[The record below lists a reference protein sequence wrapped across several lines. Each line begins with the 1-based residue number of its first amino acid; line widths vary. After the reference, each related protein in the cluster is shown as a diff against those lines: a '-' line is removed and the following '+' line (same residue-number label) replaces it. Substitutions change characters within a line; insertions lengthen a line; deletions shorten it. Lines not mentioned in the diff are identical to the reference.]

1 MIQGFHMPR
10 PNIICFVTDQHHAN
24 HLSCAGN
31 PDVKTPNLDR
41 LAADG
46 LLFTKSYVANPV
58 CSPNRACMF
67 TGQYPKS
74 HGLRENGNSLVP
86 GSLTLPGVLADNGY
100 QTFSSGKLHLAPFGM
115 QADRDVPGYEKAESN
130 EYWNRE
136 GSNPMVL
143 PYHGLQD
150 VFFVGG
156 HGHYNFGHH
165 KRELQQK
172 HPGVWEGY
180 TREGAREQCAVPEE
194 VWCAGLNQEYH
205 YNTAIADKT
214 IEFLKARHEE
224 QPFFI
229 WCSFPDPHHPF
240 SPPAPWFDMY
250 DADTIHFDPIPDEGN
265 EGFPEKLASYRS
277 KAKANPDAIR
287 DVIAKN
293 YGMIS
298 MVDHNIGRVIEELE
312 EQNLVDNTIIV
323 FFADHGDYMGDHG
336 LLRKALMPYDAEWR
350 VPTIWRI
357 PGQKRTGTTTAMH
370 STVDLM
376 PTLLDLAGLEIPGE
390 VQGVSQKSVLD
401 GESESARQVAYA
413 EFDTTGSY
421 ERVRFIRTD
430 GWMLAY
436 FFGCEFGMMYNME
449 NAPLQQNNVF
459 EHPDYRAKRDELMMT
474 LLKETAAADPWKP
487 EKRCHA

>member
-1 MIQGFHMPR
+1 MG
-10 PNIICFVTDQHHAN
+10 
-24 HLSCAGN
+24 CAGN
-31 PDVKTPNLDR
+31 PDVKTPNLDK

-46 LLFTKSYVANPV
+46 LLFSKSYVANPV

-74 HGLRENGNSLVP
+74 HGLRENGNTLVP
-86 GSLTLPGVLADNGY
+86 GSMTLPGVLGNSGY

-115 QADRDVPGYEKAESN
+115 GADKDIPDYEKAESN

-136 GSNPMVL
+136 GSSPMSL

-165 KRELQQK
+165 KRELQK
-172 HPGVWEGY
+172 RHPGVWEGY
-180 TREGAREQCAVPEE
+180 TRAGAREENSVHEE
-194 VWCAGLNQEYH
+194 VWCAGLDEKLH
-205 YNTAIADKT
+205 YNTAIADEA
-214 IEFLKARHEE
+214 IRFLRERDGEK
-224 QPFFI
+224 PFFI

-250 DADTIHFDPIPDEGN
+250 DPETIRFEPVPDEGGG
-265 EGFPEKLASYRS
+265 GFPERLKEYREGRR
-277 KAKANPDAIR
+277 AQPEAIR
-287 DVIAKN
+287 EVIARN

-298 MVDHNIGRVIEELE
+298 MVDHNVGRVIEELE
-312 EQNLVDNTIIV
+312 EQNLMEDTIIV

-336 LLRKALMPYDAEWR
+336 LLRKALLPYDAEWR

-357 PGQKRTGTTTAMH
+357 PGQKRTGKTEALH

-376 PTLLDLAGLEIPGE
+376 PTLLDLAGVAIPRE
-390 VQGVSQKSVLD
+390 VQGVSQRSVLAGD
-401 GESESARQVAYA
+401 EECAREIAYA
-413 EFDTTGSY
+413 EFDSTGY
-421 ERVRFIRTD
+421 DARVRFIRTD
-430 GWMLAY
+430 RWMLAY
-436 FFGCEFGMMYNME
+436 FFNMEFGMMYDME
-449 NAPLQQNNVF
+449 NDPLQQSNLF
-459 EHPDYRAKRDELMMT
+459 ESPEHRAKRDELMLK